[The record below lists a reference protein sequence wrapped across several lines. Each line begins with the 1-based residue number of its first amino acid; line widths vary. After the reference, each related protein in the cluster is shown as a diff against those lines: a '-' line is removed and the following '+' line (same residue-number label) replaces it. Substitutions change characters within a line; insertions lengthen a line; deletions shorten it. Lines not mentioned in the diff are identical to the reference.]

1 MPEHSVSKPQDISS
15 STTEM
20 GLKDF
25 ILEAIELFNYLLR
38 RWKFFVLLGFIGG
51 VIGYISAYTRPSR
64 YTAELTFVVEDAKSS
79 GGLGSYAGLASQFG
93 IDLSGGDGAGLFQG
107 DNILELLKSRLL
119 VQKALLKPYPTDTSK
134 TLGDILFL
142 ISGKKKD
149 WDKNERTKN
158 IKFPTNQ
165 NQGQLSL
172 LQDSALEIL
181 HTYLLAEVF
190 SVNKID
196 KKMSFIK
203 SVCISED
210 EFFSSAFVT
219 NLVKEAT
226 DFYIELKTKKS
237 KANVDNLQHKADSL
251 LAVINQKSFSAA
263 VSQDMNPNPA
273 RRVATIGMEMN
284 NRDKIVAQTV
294 YGEVVKNLEISKM
307 TMAQEKP
314 LIQIVDMPLR
324 PLIKSRP
331 SKIFASMIGM
341 LISVTVL
348 ALILTL
354 RHYLKLL
361 LSKK

>member
-165 NQGQLSL
+165 NQGQLSPMCKVER
-172 LQDSALEIL
+172 SAS
-181 HTYLLAEVF
+181 
-190 SVNKID
+190 SV
-196 KKMSFIK
+196 
-203 SVCISED
+203 V
-210 EFFSSAFVT
+210 
-219 NLVKEAT
+219 LV
-226 DFYIELKTKKS
+226 
-237 KANVDNLQHKADSL
+237 
-251 LAVINQKSFSAA
+251 
-263 VSQDMNPNPA
+263 
-273 RRVATIGMEMN
+273 
-284 NRDKIVAQTV
+284 
-294 YGEVVKNLEISKM
+294 
-307 TMAQEKP
+307 
-314 LIQIVDMPLR
+314 
-324 PLIKSRP
+324 
-331 SKIFASMIGM
+331 
-341 LISVTVL
+341 
-348 ALILTL
+348 
-354 RHYLKLL
+354 
-361 LSKK
+361 